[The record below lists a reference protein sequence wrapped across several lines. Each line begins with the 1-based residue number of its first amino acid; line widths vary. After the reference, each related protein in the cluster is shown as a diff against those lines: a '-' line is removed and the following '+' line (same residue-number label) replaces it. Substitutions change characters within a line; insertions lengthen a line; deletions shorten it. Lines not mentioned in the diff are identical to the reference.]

1 MFHFAHAHICRFFA
15 RDGVTERISA
25 YRMHTNDLLA
35 FTDGGGLVWRVGEGH
50 QPVPE
55 QPAHFLRGDTPIQAP
70 SVFTKCG
77 NQYPSES
84 GSEIS
89 EQGVAPPPPH
99 PRMLSAVNV
108 STYGWVYVW

>member
-1 MFHFAHAHICRFFA
+1 
-15 RDGVTERISA
+15 
-25 YRMHTNDLLA
+25 
-35 FTDGGGLVWRVGEGH
+35 
-50 QPVPE
+50 
-55 QPAHFLRGDTPIQAP
+55 
-70 SVFTKCG
+70 VFTKCG